1 MYKISLMDQSDLE
14 AAYEIEKKTNLS
26 PWSKENF
33 FSSFEVGHRSL
44 VCKLENII
52 IGFVIFSSFK
62 KESHLLSIAV
72 DKDLQRKGAGS
83 LLLKSMIRQS
93 KALGAKRILLE
104 VRMRNKSAID
114 FYKKFKFVE
123 DAIREGY
130 YTGSN
135 PDDALLMSLDI

>member
-52 IGFVIFSSFK
+52 IGFVIFSNFK

-93 KALGAKRILLE
+93 KAL
-104 VRMRNKSAID
+104 
-114 FYKKFKFVE
+114 
-123 DAIREGY
+123 
-130 YTGSN
+130 
-135 PDDALLMSLDI
+135 